1 MTADIALQVN
11 NLGKCYHIYTKPQD
25 RLKQMFLGKFKQFYQ
40 EFWALRDVNF
50 TVKKGEP
57 LGVIGCNGAGKS
69 TLLQLICKTLT
80 PTTGQVAVN
89 GRVAALLEL
98 GAGFNPEFTGREN
111 VFMACSVLGFSRQQT
126 QELFTRIVA
135 FADIG
140 DFIEQP
146 VKVYSS
152 GMYVRLA
159 FAVQA
164 CVEPDILIVDEAL
177 AVGDIFFQQKCYTK
191 LHKMIDA
198 GMTCIFVSHDT
209 SAVLNICK
217 RAVLLKNGSIDF
229 YGDVEEA
236 VSRYF
241 AQVGNRIAIDVKQ
254 QENIKV
260 TDKIINQEDEAITAI
275 LQNNILRNTKKHG
288 AGGLE
293 IVAARVFNRQ
303 GRDTFHVN
311 MLDIL
316 QIHLLVQAKEHIKS
330 PNVGIHLYDR
340 FNNLVFA
347 AGTRQ
352 LGHILQDLRPGERV
366 LVEFG
371 LQLAVQAGEYT
382 LSLGAAEPSVEGAN
396 VGYIHARCENLG
408 PITVHADTT
417 EILPFY
423 GVAKLPLQVQ
433 ASLV

>member
-40 EFWALRDVNF
+40 EFWALRDVSF

-80 PTTGQVAVN
+80 PTTGQVKVN
-89 GRVAALLEL
+89 GQVAALLEL

-146 VKVYSS
+146 VKIYSS

-164 CVEPDILIVDEAL
+164 CIKPDILIVDEAL
-177 AVGDIFFQQKCYTK
+177 AVGDVFFQQKCYAK

-241 AQVGNRIAIDVKQ
+241 AQVGSKIAIDVKQ

-260 TDKIINQEDEAITAI
+260 TDKIVNQEDEITTAI
-275 LQNNILRNTKKHG
+275 LQNNILQSTKKHG

-293 IVAARVFNRQ
+293 IVAARVFNSQ
-303 GRDTFHVN
+303 GQDTFHVN
-311 MLDIL
+311 MLDTL
-316 QIHLLVQAKEHIKS
+316 RIHLLLQAREHVQS
-330 PNVGIHLYDR
+330 PSASIHLYDR
-340 FNNLVFA
+340 FNNLIFA
-347 AGTRQ
+347 SGTRQ
-352 LGHILQDLRPGERV
+352 LGYILRDLRPGEQV

-371 LQLAVQAGEYT
+371 LQFAVQAGEYT
-382 LSLGAAEPSVEGAN
+382 FSLGAAEPSRESPN
-396 VGYIHARCENLG
+396 IGYIHAKHEDLG

-417 EILPFY
+417 QILPFY
-423 GVAKLPLQVQ
+423 GVAKLPLQI
-433 ASLV
+433 SILSS